1 MHIRYKRVAALAM
14 AAGLTLL
21 PMMLTAKDK
30 PPDKTEPFSEAVA
43 ERLMRQV
50 RDGLVAGDADA
61 ALAAFDRDNMVGY
74 REFAAQLQEF
84 LRTWENVRVYYQIV
98 QSAEKDC
105 ATACGTATVQFEME
119 ANNVQTQLPATRRG
133 AQIELTFQ
141 RTDRGWRIVNLTPR
155 DIFQ

>member
-1 MHIRYKRVAALAM
+1 MHIRYTRLAALAM
-14 AAGLTLL
+14 MAVLLL
-21 PMMLTAKDK
+21 PAVLRAKEK
-30 PPDKTEPFSEAVA
+30 PVNKEVPFSEAIA
-43 ERLMRQV
+43 EQLMRQV

-119 ANNVQTQLPATRRG
+119 ANNVQTQLPATRRA
-133 AQIELTFQ
+133 AQLEVVFQ
-141 RTDRGWRIVNLTPR
+141 RTEKGWKIVNLTPR